1 MQMQPAKGVGRFL
14 PTLFLIG
21 FVIYL
26 FTDPQGAAV
35 AVKWAF
41 EAIVTGAHQLAE
53 FIKAISK

>member
-1 MQMQPAKGVGRFL
+1 MQPAKSVGRFL

-35 AVKWAF
+35 AVKWGF
-41 EAIVTGAHQLAE
+41 ESIVTGAQQFAE
-53 FIKAISK
+53 FIKTVSSK

>member
-1 MQMQPAKGVGRFL
+1 MQMQPAKSLGRFL

-26 FTDPQGAAV
+26 FTDPAGAAV

-41 EAIVTGAHQLAE
+41 EATVSGAQQLAE
-53 FIKAISK
+53 FIKAVSN